1 LDHEKLLEDERN
13 RANESE
19 IKLSIQAKIEE
30 DKVASLEQKLSELSD
45 IIGKYDRQREQDQ
58 QVILKLK
65 ERVSQLDLENAAL
78 AKAHFQNNTA
88 TSNDMLDQLVILQ
101 EKVSKLRQLLKLATQ
116 KILTNS
122 QLPTNLEG
130 IGNINQV
137 SSLSL

>member
-58 QVILKLK
+58 QVIL
-65 ERVSQLDLENAAL
+65 
-78 AKAHFQNNTA
+78 
-88 TSNDMLDQLVILQ
+88 
-101 EKVSKLRQLLKLATQ
+101 
-116 KILTNS
+116 
-122 QLPTNLEG
+122 
-130 IGNINQV
+130 
-137 SSLSL
+137 